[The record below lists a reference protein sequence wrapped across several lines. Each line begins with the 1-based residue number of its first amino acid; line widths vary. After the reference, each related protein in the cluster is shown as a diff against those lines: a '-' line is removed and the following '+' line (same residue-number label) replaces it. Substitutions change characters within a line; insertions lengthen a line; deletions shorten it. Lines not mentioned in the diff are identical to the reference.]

1 MKFKESKFKA
11 FLDKAGDKIKEN
23 GGDVI
28 NIGAKALTGNIS
40 GAISETIELF
50 TGKDDPESK
59 ALLNELELKRKE
71 FELET
76 YRLEVQD
83 RDSARNREV
92 ELKKAGGQ
100 DVMML
105 VSGGVAM
112 IAFLTIIFTILFV
125 ELPEKNENL
134 IHQVIGI
141 TEGVAISVFTYY
153 FGSSKGSNDKHKE
166 LMKKGN

>member
-28 NIGAKALTGNIS
+28 NISAKALTGNIS
-40 GAISETIELF
+40 GAISETIELL
-50 TGKDDPESK
+50 TGKDDLESK
-59 ALLNELELKRKE
+59 ALLSELELKRKE

-76 YRLEVQD
+76 YKLEVQD

-92 ELKKAGGQ
+92 EFKKAGGQ

-112 IAFLTIIFTILFV
+112 VAFLTIIFTILVV

-134 IHQVIGI
+134 VHQVIGI

>member
-11 FLDKAGDKIKEN
+11 FLDKAGDRIKEN
-23 GGDVI
+23 GGDI
-28 NIGAKALTGNIS
+28 IGIGIKAATGNVS
-40 GAISETIELF
+40 GAIEDTVSLLK
-50 TGKDDPESK
+50 GKDDEESK
-59 ALLNELELKRKE
+59 ALLSELEIKRKE

-83 RDSARNREV
+83 RDSARTREV

-100 DVMML
+100 DIMML
-105 VSGGVAM
+105 VSGAVAM

-153 FGSSKGSNDKHKE
+153 FGSSKGSSDKQKE
-166 LMKKGN
+166 LNKKGN

>member
-28 NIGAKALTGNIS
+28 NISAKALTGNIS
-40 GAISETIELF
+40 GAISETIELL
-50 TGKDDPESK
+50 TGKDDLESK
-59 ALLNELELKRKE
+59 ALLSELELKRKE

-76 YRLEVQD
+76 YKLEVQD

-92 ELKKAGGQ
+92 EFKKAGGQ

-112 IAFLTIIFTILFV
+112 VAFLTIIFTILFV

-134 IHQVIGI
+134 VHQVIGI

>member
-11 FLDKAGDKIKEN
+11 FLDKAGDKIKES
-23 GGDVI
+23 GGDI
-28 NIGAKALTGNIS
+28 IGIGIKAATGNVS
-40 GAISETIELF
+40 GAIEDTVSLLK
-50 TGKDDPESK
+50 GKDDEESK
-59 ALLNELELKRKE
+59 ALLSELEIKRKE

-83 RDSARNREV
+83 RDSARTREV

-100 DVMML
+100 DIMMI
-105 VSGGVAM
+105 VSGAVAM

-125 ELPEKNENL
+125 ELPDKNENL

-153 FGSSKGSNDKHKE
+153 FGSSKGSSDKQKE
-166 LMKKGN
+166 LNKKGN

>member
-23 GGDVI
+23 GGDVV
-28 NIGAKALTGNIS
+28 NIGAKALLGNPT
-40 GAISETIELF
+40 GAIQDMINLF
-50 TGKDDPESK
+50 TGKEDEETKS
-59 ALLNELELKRKE
+59 LLAELELKRKE

-76 YRLEVQD
+76 YKLEVQD
-83 RDSARNREV
+83 RESARNREV
-92 ELKKAGGQ
+92 EFKKAGGQ
-100 DVMML
+100 DIMML

-112 IAFLTIIFTILFV
+112 IAFLTIIFTILFA

-153 FGSSKGSNDKHKE
+153 FGSSKGSKDKQNE
-166 LMKKGN
+166 LLKRG

>member
-11 FLDKAGDKIKEN
+11 FLDKAGDRIKEN
-23 GGDVI
+23 GGDI
-28 NIGAKALTGNIS
+28 IGIGIKAATGNVS
-40 GAISETIELF
+40 GAIEDTVSLF
-50 TGKDDPESK
+50 KGKDDPESK
-59 ALLNELELKRKE
+59 ALLSELELKRKE

-83 RDSARNREV
+83 RDSARTREV

-100 DVMML
+100 DIMML
-105 VSGGVAM
+105 VSGAVAM

-125 ELPEKNENL
+125 ELPDKNENL

-153 FGSSKGSNDKHKE
+153 FGSSKGSSDKQKE
-166 LMKKGN
+166 LNKKGN